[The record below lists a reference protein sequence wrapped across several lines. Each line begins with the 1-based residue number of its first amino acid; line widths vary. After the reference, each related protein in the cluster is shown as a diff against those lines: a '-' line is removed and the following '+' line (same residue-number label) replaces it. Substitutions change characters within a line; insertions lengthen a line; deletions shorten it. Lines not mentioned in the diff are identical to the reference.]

1 MKNLFIMAKNGML
14 NGIKSALFQKLIR
27 REPVIIKDVENNLL
41 AGKTALVTGGNSGI
55 GHAIGKKFVE
65 SGAEVIILARDPEKT
80 KRVAGELHCEY
91 IVADVTDTERMIA
104 VVSDYIKDKQIDI
117 LVNSAG
123 VLDKEPMLA
132 KTPQGYDA
140 VMNTNLKAAYFMSQ
154 TIANH
159 MLKKGIKGHILNIS
173 SSSSK
178 RPGWGPYQ
186 LSKHGLNAMTEGFA
200 MRLAPNGIT
209 VNGIAP
215 GITATPMQDGNLVEG
230 SLTYDNPMRRAQAPE
245 EIANLAVFM
254 VSELGNSIIGD
265 TVLMTGGS
273 GNLSING

>member
-1 MKNLFIMAKNGML
+1 MNLLFSLKDNIIS
-14 NGIKSALFQKLIR
+14 GIKSALFQKIVR
-27 REPVIIKDVENNLL
+27 RESVIVKDVENRLL
-41 AGKTALVTGGNSGI
+41 DGKTAIVTGGNSGI
-55 GHAIGKKFVE
+55 GYAIAKKFLE
-65 SGAEVIILARDPEKT
+65 SGAKVIILARNPDKT
-80 KRVAGELHCEY
+80 KAVAEELHCEY
-91 IVADVTDTERMIA
+91 ITADVTDIA
-104 VVSDYIKDKQIDI
+104 SAMAKVDEYIKDKAIDI

-123 VLDKEPMLA
+123 ILDKEPMLG
-132 KTPQGYDA
+132 KTIEGFNRVID
-140 VMNTNLKAAYFMSQ
+140 TNLRAPYFMSQ
-154 TIANH
+154 LIANH
-159 MLKKGIKGHILNIS
+159 MLTKGIRGHILNIS

-186 LSKHGLNAMTEGFA
+186 LSKHALNAMTEGFA

-254 VSELGNSIIGD
+254 CSDLGNSIIGD

>member
-1 MKNLFIMAKNGML
+1 MFGVVWK
-14 NGIKSALFQKLIR
+14 GIGGSLKSALFQKIIR
-27 REPVIIKDVENNLL
+27 KEPVVIKDVENTLL
-41 AGKTALVTGGNSGI
+41 LGKTALVTGGNSGI
-55 GHAIGKKFVE
+55 GYAIAKKFVE
-65 SGAEVIILARDPEKT
+65 SGAKVIILARNPEKT
-80 KRVAGELHCEY
+80 KSVAKEINCDYL
-91 IVADVTDTERMIA
+91 IADVTDTENLIS
-104 VVSDYIKDKQIDI
+104 VVTQYVKDKRIDI

-123 VLDKEPMLA
+123 ILDKEPMLA

-140 VMNTNLKAAYFMSQ
+140 VMNTNLKAAYFMCQ
-154 TIANH
+154 TLANH
-159 MLKKGIKGHILNIS
+159 MLEKGIKGHILNIS

-215 GITATPMQDGNLVEG
+215 GITATPMQDGNLIEG

-254 VSELGNSIIGD
+254 VSDLGNSIIGD

>member
-1 MKNLFIMAKNGML
+1 ML
-14 NGIKSALFQKLIR
+14 GVVKKSIISSLKSALFQKLIR
-27 REPVIIKDVENNLL
+27 REPVLIKDVENRLL
-41 AGKTALVTGGNSGI
+41 EGKTALVTGGNSGI
-55 GHAIGKKFVE
+55 GYAIAKKFVE
-65 SGAEVIILARDPEKT
+65 SGAKVIILARNPEKT
-80 KRVAGELHCEY
+80 KTVAEELQCDY
-91 IVADVTDTERMIA
+91 LIADVTDTEK
-104 VVSDYIKDKQIDI
+104 VVSVVTQFVKDKRIDI

-123 VLDKEPMLA
+123 ILDKEPMLA
-132 KTPQGYDA
+132 KTSQGYDA
-140 VMNTNLKAAYFMSQ
+140 VMNTNLKAAYFMCQ

-159 MLKKGIKGHILNIS
+159 MMEKGIKGHMLNIS

-254 VSELGNSIIGD
+254 VSDLGNSIIGD

>member
-1 MKNLFIMAKNGML
+1 MINLITKAKNGMV
-14 NGIKSALFQKLIR
+14 NGIKSALFQRIIR

-41 AGKTALVTGGNSGI
+41 NGKTALITGGNSGI
-55 GHAIGKKFVE
+55 GYAIAKKFLE
-65 SGAEVIILARDPEKT
+65 SGAKVIILARNREKT
-80 KRVAGELHCEY
+80 KSVAEELNCDY
-91 IVADVTDTERMIA
+91 IISDVTDTEKM
-104 VVSDYIKDKQIDI
+104 VEDVSKYIEDKRIDI

-132 KTPQGYDA
+132 KTSQGYDM
-140 VMNTNLKAAYFMSQ
+140 VMNTNLKAAYFMCQ

-159 MLKKGIKGHILNIS
+159 MLGNGIKGHILNIS
-173 SSSSK
+173 SSSCK

-186 LSKHGLNAMTEGFA
+186 LSKHALNAMTEGFA

-215 GITATPMQDGNLVEG
+215 GITATPMQDGNLIEG

-254 VSELGNSIIGD
+254 VSDLGNSIIGD

>member
-1 MKNLFIMAKNGML
+1 MNLIKIAFFGMKNSL
-14 NGIKSALFQKLIR
+14 KSSLFQKIIR
-27 REPVIIKDVENNLL
+27 REPVIIKDVESNLL
-41 AGKTALVTGGNSGI
+41 QNKTAIVTGGNSGI
-55 GHAIGKKFVE
+55 GYAIAKKFVE
-65 SGAEVIILARDPEKT
+65 SGAKVVILARNPEKT
-80 KRVAGELHCEY
+80 KKAAEDLQCEY
-91 IVADVTDTERMIA
+91 IIADVTDTEKLIDM
-104 VVSDYIKDKQIDI
+104 VQQYIQDKHIDI

-132 KTPQGYDA
+132 KTPQGYDT
-140 VMNTNLKAAYFMSQ
+140 VMNTNLKAAYFMCQ

-159 MLKKGIKGHILNIS
+159 MLAKGIKGHILNIS

-254 VSELGNSIIGD
+254 VSDLGNSIIGD

>member
-1 MKNLFIMAKNGML
+1 MNVVKSSINS
-14 NGIKSALFQKLIR
+14 IKRGVKSILLQKVIR
-27 REPVIIKDVENNLL
+27 REPVIIKDVENHLL
-41 AGKTALVTGGNSGI
+41 VNKTALITGGNSGI
-55 GHAIGKKFVE
+55 GLAITRKFRE
-65 SGAEVIILARDPEKT
+65 SGARVIILARNPEKT
-80 KRVAGELHCEY
+80 KKVAMELGCEY
-91 IVADVTDTERMIA
+91 IVVDVTDTEKLIDT
-104 VVSDYIKDKQIDI
+104 VNDYIEGKQIDI

-123 VLDKEPMLA
+123 VLDKEPMMK
-132 KTPQGYDA
+132 KTPQGFDQ

-159 MLKKGIKGHILNIS
+159 MLKNGIKGHILNIS
-173 SSSSK
+173 SSSCR

-186 LSKHGLNAMTEGFA
+186 LSKHALNAMTEGFA

>member
-1 MKNLFIMAKNGML
+1 MGSNYSIKYNIDIVMVIDATGSMDSLIGTVKSNALTFYDDLTASMAR
-14 NGIKSALFQKLIR
+14 KSKHVDQVR
-27 REPVIIKDVENNLL
+27 VRVIV
-41 AGKTALVTGGNSGI
+41 
-55 GHAIGKKFVE
+55 F
-65 SGAEVIILARDPEKT
+65 R
-80 KRVAGELHCEY
+80 
-91 IVADVTDTERMIA
+91 
-104 VVSDYIKDKQIDI
+104 DYI
-117 LVNSAG
+117 A
-123 VLDKEPMLA
+123 DKEPMLA
-132 KTPQGYDA
+132 KTPQGYDT
-140 VMNTNLKAAYFMSQ
+140 VMNTNLKAAYFMCQ

-159 MLKKGIKGHILNIS
+159 MLAKGIKGHILNIS

-245 EIANLAVFM
+245 EIARAK
-254 VSELGNSIIGD
+254 
-265 TVLMTGGS
+265 S
-273 GNLSING
+273 GTDEIDIHQETAADG

>member
-1 MKNLFIMAKNGML
+1 MNLFKIII
-14 NGIKSALFQKLIR
+14 NGIKNSLKSALFQKIIR

-41 AGKTALVTGGNSGI
+41 KDKTAIVTGGNSGI
-55 GHAIGKKFVE
+55 GYAIAKKFIE
-65 SGAEVIILARDPEKT
+65 SGAKVTILARNPEKT
-80 KRVAGELHCEY
+80 KSVAQELQCDY
-91 IVADVTDTERMIA
+91 LIVDVTDTENLI
-104 VVSDYIKDKQIDI
+104 VKVSQYINDKRIEI

-123 VLDKEPMLA
+123 ILDKEPMLA
-132 KTPQGYDA
+132 KTPKGYDA
-140 VMNTNLKAAYFMSQ
+140 VMNTNLKAAYFMTQ

-159 MLKKGIKGHILNIS
+159 MLKNGIKGHILNIS
-173 SSSSK
+173 SSSCK

-215 GITATPMQDGNLVEG
+215 GITATPMQDGNLVKG
-230 SLTYDNPMRRAQAPE
+230 SLTYDNPMRRAQTPE

-254 VSELGNSIIGD
+254 VSDLGNSIIGD

>member
-1 MKNLFIMAKNGML
+1 MTIFRHIKNSIVCS
-14 NGIKSALFQKLIR
+14 IKSALFQKLIR
-27 REPVIIKDVENNLL
+27 REPVVIRDVENNLL
-41 AGKTALVTGGNSGI
+41 NGKTALITGGNSGI
-55 GHAIGKKFVE
+55 GYAIAKKFIDC
-65 SGAEVIILARDPEKT
+65 GAKVIILGRNPEKT
-80 KRVAGELHCEY
+80 KSVAEELKCEH
-91 IVADVTDTERMIA
+91 IIADVTNTELLISI
-104 VVSDYIKDKQIDI
+104 VGEYIKEKKIDI

-132 KTPQGYDA
+132 KTPQGYDS
-140 VMNTNLKAAYFMSQ
+140 VMDTNLKAAYFMSQ
-154 TIANH
+154 IIANH
-159 MLKKGIKGHILNIS
+159 MLSKGIKGHILNIS
-173 SSSSK
+173 SSSSR

-186 LSKHGLNAMTEGFA
+186 LSKHALNAMTEGFA

-230 SLTYDNPMRRAQAPE
+230 SLTYDNPMRRAQSPE
-245 EIANLAVFM
+245 EIANLALFM
-254 VSELGNSIIGD
+254 ASDLGNSIIGD

>member
-1 MKNLFIMAKNGML
+1 MMNLITKAKNGMV
-14 NGIKSALFQKLIR
+14 NGIKSALFQRIIR
-27 REPVIIKDVENNLL
+27 REPVIIKDVDNNLL
-41 AGKTALVTGGNSGI
+41 KGKTALITGGNSGI
-55 GHAIGKKFVE
+55 GYAIAKKFME
-65 SGAEVIILARDPEKT
+65 SGAKVIILARNPEKT
-80 KRVAGELHCEY
+80 KSVAEELNCDY
-91 IVADVTDTERMIA
+91 ITSDVTDTEKMVEDVLR
-104 VVSDYIKDKQIDI
+104 YIEDKRIDI

-132 KTPQGYDA
+132 KTSQGYDL

-159 MLKKGIKGHILNIS
+159 MLAKGIKGHILNIS
-173 SSSSK
+173 SSSCK

-186 LSKHGLNAMTEGFA
+186 LSKHALNAMTEGFA

-215 GITATPMQDGNLVEG
+215 GITATPMQDGNLIEG
-230 SLTYDNPMRRAQAPE
+230 SLTYNNPMRRAQAPE

-254 VSELGNSIIGD
+254 VSDLGNSIIGD

>member
-1 MKNLFIMAKNGML
+1 MLSEIRNGIK
-14 NGIKSALFQKLIR
+14 NGIKSALFKKLIR
-27 REPVIIKDVENNLL
+27 REPVIVKDVENNLL
-41 AGKTALVTGGNSGI
+41 SGKTALVTGGNSGI
-55 GHAIGKKFVE
+55 GYAIAKKFVA
-65 SGAEVIILARDPEKT
+65 SGANVVILARNPEKT
-80 KRVAGELHCEY
+80 KTVAEELHCDY
-91 IVADVTDTERMIA
+91 IVLDVTDTDGMVEDVKRYIA
-104 VVSDYIKDKQIDI
+104 DKQIDI

-123 VLDKEPMLA
+123 ILDKEPMLA
-132 KTPQGYDA
+132 KTSKGFDA

-173 SSSSK
+173 SSSSR

-186 LSKHGLNAMTEGFA
+186 LSKHALNAMTEGFA

-215 GITATPMQDGNLVEG
+215 GITATSMQDGHLVEG
-230 SLTYDNPMRRAQAPE
+230 SLTCNTPMRRAQTPE

-254 VSELGNSIIGD
+254 CSDLGNSIIGD

>member
-1 MKNLFIMAKNGML
+1 MNIFRRIKNSIVCS
-14 NGIKSALFQKLIR
+14 IKSALFQRLVR
-27 REPVIIKDVENNLL
+27 REPVVIKDIESNLL
-41 AGKTALVTGGNSGI
+41 NGKTTLITGGNSGI
-55 GHAIGKKFVE
+55 GYAIAKKFIDC
-65 SGAEVIILARDPEKT
+65 GATVIILARNPEKT
-80 KRVAGELHCEY
+80 QSVAQELKCEY
-91 IVADVTDTERMIA
+91 IIADVTDTEKLIA
-104 VVSDYIKDKQIDI
+104 TVEDYIVDKRIDI

-132 KTPQGYDA
+132 KTPQGYDK
-140 VMNTNLKAAYFMSQ
+140 VMDTNLKAAYFMSQ
-154 TIANH
+154 IIANH
-159 MLKKGIKGHILNIS
+159 MLSKGIKGHILNIS
-173 SSSSK
+173 SSSSR

-186 LSKHGLNAMTEGFA
+186 LSKHALNAMTEGFA

-230 SLTYDNPMRRAQAPE
+230 SLTYDNPMRRAQSSE
-245 EIANLAVFM
+245 EIANLALFM
-254 VSELGNSIIGD
+254 ASDLGNSIIGD

>member
-1 MKNLFIMAKNGML
+1 MSFFSTV
-14 NGIKSALFQKLIR
+14 IKSTVNSVKSSLFKRIVR
-27 REPVIIKDVENNLL
+27 REPVIVKDVENHLL
-41 AGKTALVTGGNSGI
+41 TDKTALITGGNSGI
-55 GHAIGKKFVE
+55 GYSIAKKFIE
-65 SGAEVIILARDPEKT
+65 SGATVIILARNPEKT
-80 KRVAGELHCEY
+80 K
-91 IVADVTDTERMIA
+91 IVAEELQCDYLITDVTDTEKLISL
-104 VVSDYIKDKQIDI
+104 VTDYIKDKRIDI

-132 KTPQGYDA
+132 KTPQGYDV
-140 VMNTNLKAAYFMSQ
+140 VMNTNLKAAYFMCQ
-154 TIANH
+154 TVANH
-159 MLKKGIKGHILNIS
+159 MLEKGIKGHILNIS

-186 LSKHGLNAMTEGFA
+186 LSKHALNAMTEGFA

-215 GITATPMQDGNLVEG
+215 GITATSMQDGNLVEG
-230 SLTYDNPMRRAQAPE
+230 SLTFDNPMRRAQTPE

-254 VSELGNSIIGD
+254 VSDMGNSIIGD

>member
-1 MKNLFIMAKNGML
+1 MNLLFSLKDNIIS
-14 NGIKSALFQKLIR
+14 GIKSALFQKMVR
-27 REPVIIKDVENNLL
+27 RESVIVKDVENRLL
-41 AGKTALVTGGNSGI
+41 DGKTAIVTGGNSGI
-55 GHAIGKKFVE
+55 GYAIAKKFLE
-65 SGAEVIILARDPEKT
+65 CGAKVIILARNPDKT
-80 KRVAGELHCEY
+80 KTVAEELHCEY
-91 IVADVTDTERMIA
+91 IIADVTDIETAMAKVDE
-104 VVSDYIKDKQIDI
+104 YIKDKAIDI

-123 VLDKEPMLA
+123 VLDKEPMLG
-132 KTPQGYDA
+132 KTIEGFDR
-140 VMNTNLKAAYFMSQ
+140 VIDTNLRAPYFMSQ
-154 TIANH
+154 LIANH
-159 MLKKGIKGHILNIS
+159 MLTKGIRGHILNIS

-186 LSKHGLNAMTEGFA
+186 LSKHALNAMTEGFA

-230 SLTYDNPMRRAQAPE
+230 SLTYDNPMRRAQAPV

-254 VSELGNSIIGD
+254 CSELGNSIIGD

>member
-1 MKNLFIMAKNGML
+1 MFNLLLKAKDGL
-14 NGIKSALFQKLIR
+14 ANGIKSALFQKVIR
-27 REPVIIKDVENNLL
+27 REPVVIKDVENNLL
-41 AGKTALVTGGNSGI
+41 NGKTALITGGNSGI
-55 GHAIGKKFVE
+55 GYAIAKKFIE
-65 SGAEVIILARDPEKT
+65 SGAKVAILARNPEKT
-80 KRVAGELHCEY
+80 KFVAEELQCDY
-91 IVADVTDTERMIA
+91 IIADVTDTEKLIET
-104 VVSDYIKDKQIDI
+104 VNEYIKDRRINI

-132 KTPQGYDA
+132 KTPKGYDA

-230 SLTYDNPMRRAQAPE
+230 SLTYNNPMRRAQAPE

-254 VSELGNSIIGD
+254 VSDLGNSIIGD

>member
-1 MKNLFIMAKNGML
+1 MNLFKRIINGIKSS
-14 NGIKSALFQKLIR
+14 IKSALFQKIIR
-27 REPVIIKDVENNLL
+27 REPVIIQDVENNLL
-41 AGKTALVTGGNSGI
+41 NGKTALITGGNSGI
-55 GHAIGKKFVE
+55 GYAIAKKFIS
-65 SGAEVIILARDPEKT
+65 SGAKVIILARNPEKT
-80 KRVAGELHCEY
+80 KVVAEELHCDY
-91 IVADVTDTERMIA
+91 IISDVTDTEKMIED
-104 VVSDYIKDKQIDI
+104 VTKYIEGKRIDI

-123 VLDKEPMLA
+123 VLDKEPMMA
-132 KTPQGYDA
+132 KTSQGYDTI
-140 VMNTNLKAAYFMSQ
+140 MNTNLKAAYFMCQ

-159 MLKKGIKGHILNIS
+159 MLAKGIKGHILNIS

-254 VSELGNSIIGD
+254 VSDLGNSIIGD

>member
-1 MKNLFIMAKNGML
+1 MSGLIKEILNSIKRGVKSTLFK
-14 NGIKSALFQKLIR
+14 KVIR
-27 REPVIIKDVENNLL
+27 KEPVVIKDVENNLL
-41 AGKTALVTGGNSGI
+41 KGKHAIITGGSSGI
-55 GHAIGKKFVE
+55 GYAIARKFIE
-65 SGAEVIILARDPEKT
+65 SGAIVTIIARNSDKT
-80 KRVAGELHCEY
+80 KKAAEELACDY
-91 IVADVTDTERMIA
+91 LLVDLSDTEKMIPI
-104 VVSDYIKDKQIDI
+104 VSDYINSKRIDI

-123 VLDKEPMLA
+123 ILDKEPMLA

-140 VMNTNLKAAYFMSQ
+140 VMNTNLKAAYFMCQ

-159 MLKKGIKGHILNIS
+159 MLNKGIKGHILNIS

-186 LSKHGLNAMTEGFA
+186 LSKHALNAMTEGFA
-200 MRLAPNGIT
+200 MRLAPNGLT

-215 GITATPMQDGNLVEG
+215 GITATQMQKGNLEEG
-230 SLTYDNPMRRAQAPE
+230 SLTYDNPMRRAQATE

-254 VSELGNSIIGD
+254 VSDLGNSIIGD

>member
-1 MKNLFIMAKNGML
+1 MKTTINLII
-14 NGIKSALFQKLIR
+14 NGIKSSLFQKIIR
-27 REPVIIKDVENNLL
+27 REPVVIKDVENNLL
-41 AGKTALVTGGNSGI
+41 KGKTALITGGNSGI
-55 GHAIGKKFVE
+55 GYAIAKKFID
-65 SGAEVIILARDPEKT
+65 SGAKVIILARNPEKT
-80 KRVAGELHCEY
+80 KSIANELHCEF
-91 IVADVTDTERMIA
+91 IIADVMDTEKMMTT
-104 VVSDYIKDKQIDI
+104 VGDYINNQQIDI

-132 KTPQGYDA
+132 KTSQGYDA

-154 TIANH
+154 LIANH
-159 MLKKGIKGHILNIS
+159 MLSRGIKGHILNIS
-173 SSSSK
+173 SSSSR

-186 LSKHGLNAMTEGFA
+186 LSKHALNAMTEGFA

-230 SLTYDNPMRRAQAPE
+230 SLTYDNPMRRAQSPE
-245 EIANLAVFM
+245 EIANLALFM
-254 VSELGNSIIGD
+254 ASDLGNSIIGD

>member
-1 MKNLFIMAKNGML
+1 MTLFKIAYRSFASGL
-14 NGIKSALFQKLIR
+14 KSAMFQRMIR
-27 REPVIIKDVENNLL
+27 REPVVIKDVESNLL
-41 AGKTALVTGGNSGI
+41 ADKTALITGGNSGI
-55 GHAIGKKFVE
+55 GYAIAKKFIE
-65 SGAEVIILARDPEKT
+65 SGAKVIILARNPEKT
-80 KRVAGELHCEY
+80 KSIAEDMQCEY
-91 IVADVTDTERMIA
+91 IVADVMDTERLMA
-104 VVSDYIKDKQIDI
+104 TVREFIKDRRIDI

-123 VLDKEPMLA
+123 ILDKEPMLA

-154 TIANH
+154 IIANH
-159 MLKKGIKGHILNIS
+159 MLAKGIKGHILNIS
-173 SSSSK
+173 SSSCR

-186 LSKHGLNAMTEGFA
+186 LSKHALNAMTEGFA

-230 SLTYDNPMRRAQAPE
+230 SLTYDNPMRRAQSPE

-254 VSELGNSIIGD
+254 CSELGNSIIGD

-273 GNLSING
+273 GNLSINR

>member
-1 MKNLFIMAKNGML
+1 MNIFKIML
-14 NGIKSALFQKLIR
+14 TGIKSSLFKKIVR
-27 REPVIIKDVENNLL
+27 REPVIIKDVKNNLL
-41 AGKTALVTGGNSGI
+41 SGKTALITGGNSGI
-55 GHAIGKKFVE
+55 GYAIAKKFID
-65 SGAEVIILARDPEKT
+65 SGAKVIILARNPDKT
-80 KRVAGELHCEY
+80 KSIAEELQCSY
-91 IVADVTDTERMIA
+91 IVADVMDTEKLMTI
-104 VVSDYIKDKQIDI
+104 VGEYIKEKQIDI

-132 KTPQGYDA
+132 KTSNGYDT
-140 VMNTNLKAAYFMSQ
+140 VMNTNLKAAYFMCQ
-154 TIANH
+154 IIANH
-159 MLKKGIKGHILNIS
+159 MLTNGIKGHILNIS

-215 GITATPMQDGNLVEG
+215 GITATPMQDDNLVEG
-230 SLTYDNPMRRAQAPE
+230 SLTYDNPMRRAQSPE

-254 VSELGNSIIGD
+254 ASDLGNSIIGD

>member
-1 MKNLFIMAKNGML
+1 MANLLKTATNSVMNGL
-14 NGIKSALFQKLIR
+14 KSALFQKIIR
-27 REPVIIKDVENNLL
+27 REPVVVKDLENQLL
-41 AGKTALVTGGNSGI
+41 FGKTALITGGNSGI
-55 GHAIGKKFVE
+55 GYAIAKKFKE
-65 SGAEVIILARDPEKT
+65 SGAQVVILARNPEKT
-80 KRVAGELHCEY
+80 KQKASELNCDY
-91 IVADVTDTERMIA
+91 LIADVTDTEKLIS
-104 VVSDYIKDKQIDI
+104 VVNDYIKDKQIDI

-123 VLDKEPMLA
+123 ILDKEPMLG

-140 VMNTNLKAAYFMSQ
+140 VMNTNLKAAYFMCQ

-159 MLKKGIKGHILNIS
+159 MLTKGIKGHILNIS

-215 GITATPMQDGNLVEG
+215 GITATPMQEGNLVEG
-230 SLTYDNPMRRAQAPE
+230 SLTYNNPMRRAQSPE
-245 EIANLAVFM
+245 EIANLAVFLA
-254 VSELGNSIIGD
+254 SDLGNSVIGD
-265 TVLMTGGS
+265 TVIMTGGS
-273 GNLSING
+273 GNLSIDS

>member
-1 MKNLFIMAKNGML
+1 MNLLFSLKDNIIS
-14 NGIKSALFQKLIR
+14 GIKSALFQKIVR
-27 REPVIIKDVENNLL
+27 RESVIVKDVENRLL
-41 AGKTALVTGGNSGI
+41 DGKTAIVTGGNSGI
-55 GHAIGKKFVE
+55 GYAIAKKFLE
-65 SGAEVIILARDPEKT
+65 SGAKVIILARNPDKT
-80 KRVAGELHCEY
+80 KAVAEELHCEY
-91 IVADVTDTERMIA
+91 ITADVTDIA
-104 VVSDYIKDKQIDI
+104 SAMAKVDEYIKDKAIDI

-123 VLDKEPMLA
+123 ILDKEPMLG
-132 KTPQGYDA
+132 KTIEGFNRVID
-140 VMNTNLKAAYFMSQ
+140 TNLRAPYFMSQ
-154 TIANH
+154 LIANH
-159 MLKKGIKGHILNIS
+159 MLTKGIRGHILNIS

-186 LSKHGLNAMTEGFA
+186 LSKHALNAMTEGFA

-215 GITATPMQDGNLVEG
+215 GITATPMQNGNLVEG

-254 VSELGNSIIGD
+254 CSDLGNSIIGD

>member
-1 MKNLFIMAKNGML
+1 MNLIKIAFFGMKNSL
-14 NGIKSALFQKLIR
+14 KSSLFQGIIR
-27 REPVIIKDVENNLL
+27 REPVIIKDVESNLL
-41 AGKTALVTGGNSGI
+41 QNKTAIVTGGNSGI
-55 GHAIGKKFVE
+55 GYAIAKKFVE
-65 SGAEVIILARDPEKT
+65 SGAKVVILARNPEKT
-80 KRVAGELHCEY
+80 KKAAEDLQCEY
-91 IVADVTDTERMIA
+91 IIADMTDTEKLIDT
-104 VVSDYIKDKQIDI
+104 VQQYIQDKHIDI

-132 KTPQGYDA
+132 KTPQGYDT
-140 VMNTNLKAAYFMSQ
+140 VMNTNLKAAYFMCQ

-159 MLKKGIKGHILNIS
+159 MLAKGIKGHILNIS

-254 VSELGNSIIGD
+254 VSDLGNSIIGD

>member
-1 MKNLFIMAKNGML
+1 MNIFSTIKNGVINTL
-14 NGIKSALFQKLIR
+14 KSALFNKIIR
-27 REPVIIKDVENNLL
+27 REPVVIKDVENKLL

-55 GHAIGKKFVE
+55 GYAIAKKFVE
-65 SGAEVIILARDPEKT
+65 SGADVIILARNSEKT
-80 KRVAGELHCEY
+80 KKAAEELCCDHL
-91 IVADVTDTERMIA
+91 IVDVTDTEKLLS
-104 VVSDYIKDKQIDI
+104 VVDLYIKDRRIDI

-123 VLDKEPMLA
+123 ILDKEPMLA

-159 MLKKGIKGHILNIS
+159 MLKNGIKGHILNIS

-186 LSKHGLNAMTEGFA
+186 LSKHAMNAMTEGFA

-215 GITATPMQDGNLVEG
+215 GITATPMQEGNLVDG
-230 SLTYDNPMRRAQAPE
+230 SLTYDNPMRRAQSPE

-254 VSELGNSIIGD
+254 VSDLGNSIIGD

>member
-1 MKNLFIMAKNGML
+1 MNLIKIAFFGMKNSL
-14 NGIKSALFQKLIR
+14 KSSLFQGIIR
-27 REPVIIKDVENNLL
+27 REPVIIKDVESNLL
-41 AGKTALVTGGNSGI
+41 QNKTAIVTGGNSGI
-55 GHAIGKKFVE
+55 GYAIAKKFVE
-65 SGAEVIILARDPEKT
+65 SGAKVVILARNPEKT
-80 KRVAGELHCEY
+80 KKAAEDLQCEY
-91 IVADVTDTERMIA
+91 IIADVTDTERLIDM
-104 VVSDYIKDKQIDI
+104 VQQYIQDKHIDI

-132 KTPQGYDA
+132 KTPQGYDT
-140 VMNTNLKAAYFMSQ
+140 VMNTNLKAAYFMCQ

-159 MLKKGIKGHILNIS
+159 MLAKGIKGHILNIS

-254 VSELGNSIIGD
+254 VSDLGNSIIGD

>member
-1 MKNLFIMAKNGML
+1 MGLLSSLKNTVINGSKEVLFR
-14 NGIKSALFQKLIR
+14 KLVR
-27 REPVIIKDVENNLL
+27 KTPVVIKDVESNLL
-41 AGKTALVTGGNSGI
+41 KGKHALITGGNSGI
-55 GHAIGKKFVE
+55 GYAIAKKFKE
-65 SGAEVIILARDPEKT
+65 SGAEVVILARNPEKT
-80 KRVAGELHCEY
+80 KQKASELNCDY
-91 IVADVTDTERMIA
+91 LIADVTDTEKLIS

-123 VLDKEPMLA
+123 ILDKEPMLG

-140 VMNTNLKAAYFMSQ
+140 VMNTNLKAAYFMCQ

-159 MLKKGIKGHILNIS
+159 MLAKGIKGHILNIS

-230 SLTYDNPMRRAQAPE
+230 SLTYNNPMRRAQSPE
-245 EIANLAVFM
+245 EIANLAVFLA
-254 VSELGNSIIGD
+254 SDLGNSVIGD
-265 TVLMTGGS
+265 TVMMTGGS
-273 GNLSING
+273 GNLSIDN

>member
-1 MKNLFIMAKNGML
+1 MV
-14 NGIKSALFQKLIR
+14 NGIKSVLFQKIIR
-27 REPVIIKDVENNLL
+27 KEPVVIKDVENNLL

-55 GHAIGKKFVE
+55 GYAIAKKFVE
-65 SGAEVIILARDPEKT
+65 SGAEVIILARNPEKT
-80 KRVAGELHCEY
+80 KAVAEELHCDY
-91 IVADVTDTERMIA
+91 LITDVTDTERLVS
-104 VVSDYIKDKQIDI
+104 VVGQYIKDRRIDI

-123 VLDKEPMLA
+123 ILDKEPMLA
-132 KTPQGYDA
+132 KTSQGYDA
-140 VMNTNLKAAYFMSQ
+140 VMNTNLKAAYFMCQ

-159 MLKKGIKGHILNIS
+159 MQDKGIKGHILNIS

-186 LSKHGLNAMTEGFA
+186 LSKHALNAMTEGFA

-215 GITATPMQDGNLVEG
+215 GITATPMQDGNLVGG
-230 SLTYDNPMRRAQAPE
+230 SLTYNNPMRRAQAPE

-254 VSELGNSIIGD
+254 VSDLGNSIIGD

>member
-1 MKNLFIMAKNGML
+1 MNLFSKITK
-14 NGIKSALFQKLIR
+14 GITNSVKSALFQTIIR
-27 REPVIIKDVENNLL
+27 REPVVVKDLESQLL
-41 AGKTALVTGGNSGI
+41 SGKTALITGGNSGI
-55 GHAIGKKFVE
+55 GYAIAKKFRE
-65 SGAEVIILARDPEKT
+65 SGAEVVILARNPEKT
-80 KRVAGELHCEY
+80 KQKASELKCDY
-91 IVADVTDTERMIA
+91 LIADVTDIENLIS
-104 VVSDYIKDKQIDI
+104 VVSDYIKDKEIDI

-123 VLDKEPMLA
+123 ILDKEPMLA
-132 KTPQGYDA
+132 KTSKGYDA
-140 VMNTNLKAAYFMSQ
+140 VMNTNLKAAYFMCQ

-159 MLKKGIKGHILNIS
+159 MLAKGIKGHILNIS

-230 SLTYDNPMRRAQAPE
+230 SLTFNNPMRRAQSPE
-245 EIANLAVFM
+245 EIANLAVFLA
-254 VSELGNSIIGD
+254 SDLGNSVIGD
-265 TVLMTGGS
+265 TVMMTGGS
-273 GNLSING
+273 GNLSIDN

>member
-1 MKNLFIMAKNGML
+1 MNLFKKII
-14 NGIKSALFQKLIR
+14 NGIKNSLKSALFQKIIR
-27 REPVIIKDVENNLL
+27 REPVIITDVENNLL
-41 AGKTALVTGGNSGI
+41 KDKTAIVTGGNSGI
-55 GHAIGKKFVE
+55 GYAIAKKFIE
-65 SGAEVIILARDPEKT
+65 SGAKVTILARNPEKT
-80 KRVAGELHCEY
+80 KSVAQELQCDY
-91 IVADVTDTERMIA
+91 LIADVTDTENLI
-104 VVSDYIKDKQIDI
+104 VKVSQYINDKRIEI

-123 VLDKEPMLA
+123 ILDKEPMLA
-132 KTPQGYDA
+132 KTPKGYDA
-140 VMNTNLKAAYFMSQ
+140 VMNTNLKAAYFMTQ

-159 MLKKGIKGHILNIS
+159 MLKNGIKGHILNIS

-200 MRLAPNGIT
+200 MHLAPNGIT

-215 GITATPMQDGNLVEG
+215 GITATPMQDGNLVKG
-230 SLTYDNPMRRAQAPE
+230 SLTYDNPMRRAQTPE

-254 VSELGNSIIGD
+254 VSDLGNSIIGD